1 MNFYSCFIVRD
12 DTFFFTMKRFKNIL
26 AILPE
31 NSPEEDV
38 LAWAEAV
45 TKAASARKVTVLRI
59 LEPILTEYPV
69 SNSNTP
75 SLDEERHILTTK
87 ISPMFPNLDL
97 TVKVEI
103 DSLLPAVL
111 HELSSGDYD
120 LVIVPLTDPENR
132 NIVVRLSR
140 KSPAGILAVPKKSK
154 TPPSSILVGLDYS
167 NLSILALEWAE
178 AFASL
183 SEGDSTRLEAVNTFK
198 VPYSSRSTCG
208 MDPRLLKDHLEKIAK
223 RQLGEFL
230 EDTAKQ
236 PSRWIPNLAES
247 NMPGSFLA
255 TRANKSHTGLLV
267 IGSHGKSTFKIALL
281 GSHAADILRSSE
293 RPVLVVKKKNQTLGF
308 LRNLLGHSD

>member
-1 MNFYSCFIVRD
+1 
-12 DTFFFTMKRFKNIL
+12 MKRFKNIL

-38 LAWAEAV
+38 LAWAGAV
-45 TKAASARKVTVLRI
+45 TKAASAEKITVLRT
-59 LEPILTEYPV
+59 LEPFLPEYPGA
-69 SNSNTP
+69 NPNIP
-75 SLDEERHILTTK
+75 SLDEERRSLATK
-87 ISPMFPNLDL
+87 VTPLFPNLSL

-103 DSLLPAVL
+103 DILLPTIL
-111 HELSSGDYD
+111 HELSNGDYD
-120 LVIVPLTDPENR
+120 LVIVPLSDPENR
-132 NIVVRLSR
+132 NMVLRLSR
-140 KSPAGILAVPKKSK
+140 KSPAGVLAVPEKSK

-167 NLSILALEWAE
+167 DLSNLALEWAE

-183 SEGDSTRLEAVNTFK
+183 SEGEATRLEAVNTFS
-198 VPYSSRSTCG
+198 VPNSSRTTRG